1 MNRNCFQQDRRR
13 DVLLFPPRLPSC
25 NQCSAGFLF
34 GRNFQKL
41 FVLLVICGLRW
52 RRNRDVLLPQLPYS
66 KSSPQRVSGQS
77 LTRGLREGSGSSYY
91 KHKCYKTNTQT
102 QSKSYKRQ
110 SKHTNTNQSLT
121 RGLGEG
127 SGSSQYKHKC
137 HKTETKQTH
146 NHNPVTQARM
156 VKLCKTQTP
165 EKDQKIKQQGKTQ
178 PNTKHVIPD
187 NR

>member
-34 GRNFQKL
+34 GRSFQKL

-91 KHKCYKTNTQT
+91 KHKCYKTNTQHNPNATRDKANT
-102 QSKSYKRQ
+102 QTQTSHSLGDWGRGQ
-110 SKHTNTNQSLT
+110 VAPSINTNATRLKQITIQSLKQEW
-121 RGLGEG
+121 LNCV
-127 SGSSQYKHKC
+127 KHK
-137 HKTETKQTH
+137 HQRKTRKSNSKGKH
-146 NHNPVTQARM
+146 N
-156 VKLCKTQTP
+156 QTP
-165 EKDQKIKQQGKTQ
+165 
-178 PNTKHVIPD
+178 NM
-187 NR
+187 